1 MAESSLQGT
10 VGILG
15 GSFDPVHLGHLLLAE
30 HAREQFGLSKV
41 CWIPAATAPYPQP
54 KQSTRQD
61 HRLEMV
67 RLATSGNSGFIVD
80 DRELGRGGKSYTVET
95 LEQLHK
101 EFPAVNWVLFMGADS
116 LNTFRLWKQ
125 PQRICQLA
133 HVVAVKRGGQ
143 PPPDL
148 DSLAEFLPNP
158 PASPDWQARHSMIM
172 PQIEISSTDIR
183 ARVER
188 GQSIRYMVPPA
199 VEAYINAHGVYRKSL
214 LSKAED
220 ADRAK

>member
-1 MAESSLQGT
+1 MRQSDLQGT

-41 CWIPAATAPYPQP
+41 CWIPASAAPYQQL

-67 RLATSGNSGFIVD
+67 RLATSGNDGFVVD
-80 DRELGRGGKSYTVET
+80 DRELVRGGSSYTVET
-95 LEQLHK
+95 LEELHK
-101 EFPAVNWVLFMGADS
+101 EFPLVNWVLLMGADS
-116 LNTFRLWKQ
+116 LRTFRSWRQ

-133 HVVAVKRGGQ
+133 RVIAVSRGGQ
-143 PPPDL
+143 PPPDIECI
-148 DSLAEFLPNP
+148 AEFLPNP
-158 PASPDWQARHSMIM
+158 PSGPSWKSEHSMTM

-183 ARVER
+183 SRIER
-188 GQSIRYMVPPA
+188 GRSIRYMVPPA
-199 VEAYINAHGVYRKSL
+199 VEAYINAHGLYRNSV
-214 LSKAED
+214 A
-220 ADRAK
+220 